1 MPDFHRRAIDGADLD
16 TAGARGR
23 VVVIDF
29 FSKHCEPCKRTLPE
43 LEALHRAEP
52 EVLVIGVAEDESA
65 SDAQETVS
73 AYQLTFK
80 VVHDQGNALSGRY
93 RVTDIP
99 TTFVARPGGAIHWV
113 GGAQI
118 TQDALSRAIAE
129 ARRAP

>member
-1 MPDFHRRAIDGADLD
+1 MPDIHRRAIDGADVD

-29 FSKHCEPCKRTLPE
+29 FSKHCEPCRRTLPE

-52 EVLVIGVAEDESA
+52 EVLVIGVAEDDA
-65 SDAQETVS
+65 VSDVQEMVS
-73 AYQLTFK
+73 THQLTFK
-80 VVHDQGNALSGRY
+80 VVQDQGNVLSGRY
-93 RVTDIP
+93 RVRDIP

-113 GGAQI
+113 GGADV

-129 ARRAP
+129 ARRTK